1 MVDKISNMA
10 KLHTY
15 YVTNAK
21 TEFSSIVNNMTND
34 EFEKIIQDYTTSLEL
49 EDDVFNYKKEDE
61 VDEYDFNSSILDN
74 NDYLDITK
82 H

>member
-61 VDEYDFNSSILDN
+61 VDDDFNSSILDN
-74 NDYLDITK
+74 NDYLDIMK